1 MDDVRLSSFKGAPRR
16 VDGEFEINPF
26 TEDDLS
32 GLDDID
38 ANIEAKRIIIRGSS
52 ILRDGSP
59 VSQNNTVTVSN
70 FLYIGRTAVAGHG
83 TFSYDIMV
91 SNDNTDME
99 KLDSILGPKVWL
111 KGNAKL
117 YIDNHGGDP
126 AYK

>member
-83 TFSYDIMV
+83 TLSYDIMV
-91 SNDNTDME
+91 SHDNTDME
-99 KLDSILGPKVWL
+99 KINSILGPKVWL
-111 KGNAKL
+111 KGDAKL

>member
-111 KGNAKL
+111 KGDAKL

>member
-1 MDDVRLSSFKGAPRR
+1 M
-16 VDGEFEINPF
+16 
-26 TEDDLS
+26 
-32 GLDDID
+32 
-38 ANIEAKRIIIRGSS
+38 
-52 ILRDGSP
+52 
-59 VSQNNTVTVSN
+59 
-70 FLYIGRTAVAGHG
+70 AGHG

-111 KGNAKL
+111 KGDAKL

>member
-70 FLYIGRTAVAGHG
+70 FLYIGRTAVGG
-83 TFSYDIMV
+83 QGKPSSDITV
-91 SNDNTDME
+91 SPDTTNME
-99 KLDSILGPKVWL
+99 KPNSLLFSK
-111 KGNAKL
+111 
-117 YIDNHGGDP
+117 
-126 AYK
+126 